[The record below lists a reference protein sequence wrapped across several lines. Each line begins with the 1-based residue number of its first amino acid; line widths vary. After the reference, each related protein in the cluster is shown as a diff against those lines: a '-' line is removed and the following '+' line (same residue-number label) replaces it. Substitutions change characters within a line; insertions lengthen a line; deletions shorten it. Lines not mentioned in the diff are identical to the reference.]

1 MRKIQ
6 EIAEGMEPAAA
17 LQELAT
23 AVKSILGHLGEEAT
37 VGFVTDLIDDSG
49 GDKISS
55 LVNL

>member
-1 MRKIQ
+1 
-6 EIAEGMEPAAA
+6 MEPAAA